1 MKIIFLLTTLT
12 ILLMLS
18 ACVPCEPCTP
28 TTHKINS
35 IYKVEKDGNFT
46 FTITVPVCTPN
57 RTTMCS
63 ALDNETGRCALIIR

>member
-12 ILLMLS
+12 ILLLLS

-46 FTITVPVCTPN
+46 FTITVPPCIN